1 MTTIEPF
8 VIETSEEEIKEL
20 KQRLALTRWPDKET
34 PKDWSQGIPLS
45 YMTELHDYWLNE
57 YDWPARL
64 ALLNQWPGFK
74 TKFDGLDI
82 HFLHVRSPEPNA
94 LPLLMT
100 HGWPGSLVEFQ
111 KVIKS
116 LTKIINQS

>member
-1 MTTIEPF
+1 MTSIKPF
-8 VIETSEEEIKEL
+8 NIQTSEQELNDL

-34 PKDWSQGIPLS
+34 PPDWSQGIPLS
-45 YMTELHDYWLNE
+45 YMIEIHDYWLNQ

-74 TKFDGLDI
+74 TEIDGLGI
-82 HFLHVRSPEPNA
+82 HFLHIKSAEPDA

-100 HGWPGSLVEFQ
+100 HGWPGSIVEFQ
-111 KVIKS
+111 K
-116 LTKIINQS
+116 IIGL